1 MMLNLAV
8 RRKGLPEG
16 YETVNSFI
24 DGTMRPCSF
33 PSDGAG
39 RPHDVQRELYSGHKR
54 GHYIK
59 FQSLF
64 YPNGMIGDLYG
75 PMIGRRHDSYLLRKS
90 GLNNRI
96 LNMLHPF
103 LPDTVYH
110 TYGDAAYP
118 HLPRWLKRGGR
129 RNQGA
134 LQDNQGQQA
143 AYMILSRSR
152 ITVEWGFG
160 KIVNLWGFIDYK
172 KNNKLF
178 LQPLGTYYRV
188 MGFLTN
194 CHTTLYGS
202 QTSTYFDCKPPTLSE
217 YLSGAPDV

>member
-39 RPHDVQRELYSGHKR
+39 RPHDVQREVYSGHKR

-90 GLNNRI
+90 GLDNKI

-152 ITVEWGFG
+152 ITVEWSFG
-160 KIVNLWGFIDYK
+160 KIMNLWEFIDYK
-172 KNNKLF
+172 KNN
-178 LQPLGTYYRV
+178 
-188 MGFLTN
+188 
-194 CHTTLYGS
+194 
-202 QTSTYFDCKPPTLSE
+202 
-217 YLSGAPDV
+217 